1 MRCFLLLSGIDF
13 HAEDEGVDKQ
23 GSGEPGCFGI
33 AIRARV
39 KWREPR
45 KDWRRREG
53 GLERSV
59 EEGFL
64 LLFFWRNLESEMR
77 ASEMGDGG
85 FGELVLSANLR
96 ACLKGLRLGMSMR
109 RGLSSAIFGIRGQSE
124 RIYHI

>member
-1 MRCFLLLSGIDF
+1 M
-13 HAEDEGVDKQ
+13 
-23 GSGEPGCFGI
+23 
-33 AIRARV
+33 
-39 KWREPR
+39 
-45 KDWRRREG
+45 
-53 GLERSV
+53 

-96 ACLKGLRLGMSMR
+96 ACLKGLRLGMR